1 MTNCTGRAVARE
13 EEEQMQ
19 NTKLP
24 EEPCFA
30 GKYPSLPGSTPIG
43 REVPQFDGKYV
54 SLARRKQAQQEAQP
68 RVHKMKQN
76 NNQLCVGKLQP
87 ATRQ

>member
-1 MTNCTGRAVARE
+1 MQIGAYRRKNIRMKTPEKE
-13 EEEQMQ
+13 EGGIPQ
-19 NTKLP
+19 
-24 EEPCFA
+24 FA

-43 REVPQFDGKYV
+43 REVLQFDGKYV

-68 RVHKMKQN
+68 RVHKMEQN